1 MEPPIVDKGWAWIY
15 VFASFMISII
25 YDGFLFSIG
34 IFHGNL
40 YRYFNSSNAA
50 TSLVESILLG
60 MDYIAGPFAS
70 CLVNR
75 FGCRKVSVTGS
86 LIATSGILLSLV
98 MPRIEYLYLTMGL
111 FCGFGV
117 GLLDFS
123 SVFIL
128 GIHFH
133 EHRATAMGISF
144 SGSGFGSLLLAP
156 LMGWL
161 NLYYGFWKGTMLIAA
176 GLMLNCTVFSML
188 YSDFGYS
195 PGTVSSESFADVLQ
209 GGVVTPIGST
219 ETQTT
224 VKTLPS
230 KVSVKEATQTDSHD
244 TEIELVEVQ
253 PLQTSSRSLL
263 YEEQSR
269 CSRFAHMVRNIID
282 LSVFSNYAYI
292 VFNLGNFIFCLGIR
306 IPFVYVPD
314 RAVELGLATPEHASF
329 LLAIAGVCN
338 TLGRLIFGFWA
349 DRTTITRLHIFNAIL
364 MVNGLSHFA
373 TVFINKYYQMAIYSC
388 VFGLTFGGLVC
399 LTPVVLVDLVGI
411 RRFNTAYGLI
421 GLTSGIAILV
431 GTPMAGMIH
440 DRTHSYEYG
449 FYVCGGIVLASCLVL
464 CSIPIVQKKCARH

>member
-1 MEPPIVDKGWAWIY
+1 METPIVDHGWAWIY
-15 VFASFMISII
+15 VFATFTVRLI
-25 YDGFLFSIG
+25 YDGFSFSIG
-34 IFHGNL
+34 IFHESL
-40 YRYFNSSNAA
+40 YRYFNCSNAA
-50 TSLVESILLG
+50 TSLVASLIFG
-60 MDYIAGPFAS
+60 MDYISGPFAS

-86 LIATSGILLSLV
+86 LISTSGILLSLA

-111 FCGFGV
+111 LCGIGI
-117 GLLDFS
+117 GLMDFS
-123 SVFIL
+123 SVFII
-128 GIHFH
+128 GVHFDKN
-133 EHRATAMGISF
+133 RTTAMGISF
-144 SGSGFGSLLLAP
+144 SGSGLGSLLMAP

-161 NLYYGFWKGTMLIAA
+161 NLYYGFWKGSMLIAA
-176 GLMLNCTVFSML
+176 GLLLNCTVLSML
-188 YSDFGYS
+188 YSDFAYS
-195 PGTVSSESFADVLQ
+195 PGTVASESIADVLH
-209 GGVVTPIGST
+209 GAVVTSIGST

-230 KVSVKEATQTDSHD
+230 KVSVHGATQTDSCD
-244 TEIELVEVQ
+244 TETELVEVQ

-263 YEEQSR
+263 FEEQSR
-269 CSRFAHMVRNIID
+269 CSRFAQMVRNIID
-282 LSVFSNYAYI
+282 LSMFSNYGYI
-292 VFNLGNFIFCLGIR
+292 VYNLGNFILCLGIR
-306 IPFVYVPD
+306 IPFVYLPD

-329 LLAIAGVCN
+329 LLAITGVCN

-373 TVFINKYYQMAIYSC
+373 TVFISKYYQMAIYCC

-411 RRFNTAYGLI
+411 RRLNTAYGLI
-421 GLTSGIAILV
+421 
-431 GTPMAGMIH
+431 GMIH

-464 CSIPIVQKKCARH
+464 CSIPIVQKKCAQH